1 MNKIVQSRTLWAKA
15 LNSGNLYQLT
25 GCYHTTHVFK
35 GTLADK
41 FTFRFRCLEHY
52 FQTLLDDKPNVLFLS
67 SYLVKHDDT
76 YIDSGKYK
84 FIIDQ
89 ETIYA
94 DYQFVYKFFD
104 STPKI
109 ISHTSYRT
117 STDPFI

>member
-1 MNKIVQSRTLWAKA
+1 MNKIIQSRILWAKA

-25 GCYHTTHVFK
+25 GCYHATHVFK

-41 FTFRFRCLEHY
+41 FTFHPKYLELY
-52 FQTLLDDKPNVLFLS
+52 FQGFLADKPNVLFLS

-84 FIIDQ
+84 FTIDHK
-89 ETIYA
+89 TIYA

-104 STPKI
+104 SYPKI
-109 ISHTSYRT
+109 ISHTSFPT
-117 STDPFI
+117 S